1 MTTTTTGFDERALAR
16 LPSPAPFLDAIRTQA
31 FEAFEA
37 LPIPSQETEEWR
49 YTDLEGLGFD
59 LRPFVERGRVLIV
72 GSILDEAGDM
82 VGSVLL
88 TDFASRE
95 EVEAWVADDPY
106 VTGGVWKEI
115 EVLDFRPAVGAW
127 LPDD

>member
-1 MTTTTTGFDERALAR
+1 MRYAVIARDGTDPQAKARRLAVRPSHLERVA
-16 LPSPAPFLDAIRTQA
+16 
-31 FEAFEA
+31 
-37 LPIPSQETEEWR
+37 
-49 YTDLEGLGFD
+49 
-59 LRPFVERGRVLIV
+59 PFVERGRVLI
-72 GSILDEAGDM
+72 GGAILDAAGDM

-95 EVEAWVADDPY
+95 EVEAWVAEDPY

-127 LPDD
+127 LPGD